1 MNMAVRIKGTHEIDD
16 QFSLAL
22 AGGRMINPESDNPTF
37 VFPSDVHYSEYKR
50 HKRRLKEAGKRGSS
64 EPNNESGNKPAGR
77 SATRN
82 EHRWKLGSKHYM

>member
-1 MNMAVRIKGTHEIDD
+1 MNMQTRCKGTHSFEDI
-16 QFSLAL
+16 FSLQL
-22 AGGRMINPESDNPTF
+22 AGGKMLNPESDNPTF

-50 HKRRLKEAGKRGSS
+50 HKRKLKEAGERGSTEQS
-64 EPNNESGNKPAGR
+64 DKPAGR